1 MLGKED
7 SRHVYMID
15 SLCNLFIDI
24 MKFKSITTATG
35 LSLIL
40 LVSSCSS
47 PKNIAYMQNA
57 VFGQEEAVLNLNEIK
72 VQPQDRLSIVISC
85 KEPELA
91 RQFNLVQTENR
102 VGQSDQQQSQGRVS
116 VYTIDLEGNIE
127 FPVLGKI
134 HIAGLNRQQISEKI
148 ADTLKDGRWI
158 NDPVVSVE
166 FANLHFSVVGEV
178 KSPGTYAISNDKM
191 TLLEG
196 IAEAGDLT
204 EFGEREIIV
213 VREQD
218 GKRKKYLVDLKDN
231 SLFDSPAYYL
241 QQNDV
246 IYVQPNKAVARKAED
261 NPNNLKSISLWT
273 SIASLITTIAVL
285 VFK

>member
-1 MLGKED
+1 
-7 SRHVYMID
+7 
-15 SLCNLFIDI
+15 
-24 MKFKSITTATG
+24 MKLKSITVAAG
-35 LSLIL
+35 FSLIL
-40 LVSSCSS
+40 MASSCSS

-102 VGQSDQQQSQGRVS
+102 VGQSEQQSQGRVS
-116 VYTIDLEGNIE
+116 VYTIDSEGNIE

-148 ADTLKDGRWI
+148 ADTLKEGRWI

-196 IAEAGDLT
+196 IAKAGDLT

-213 VREQD
+213 VREQN
-218 GKRKKYLVDLKDN
+218 GKRHKYLVDLKDN

-273 SIASLITTIAVL
+273 SIASLLTTIAVL

>member
-1 MLGKED
+1 
-7 SRHVYMID
+7 
-15 SLCNLFIDI
+15 
-24 MKFKSITTATG
+24 
-35 LSLIL
+35 
-40 LVSSCSS
+40 
-47 PKNIAYMQNA
+47 MQNA

-116 VYTIDLEGNIE
+116 VYTIDSEGNIE

-148 ADTLKDGRWI
+148 ADTLKEGRWI

-196 IAEAGDLT
+196 IAKAGDLT
-204 EFGEREIIV
+204 EFGEREVIV
-213 VREQD
+213 VREHD

>member
-1 MLGKED
+1 
-7 SRHVYMID
+7 MID
-15 SLCNLFIDI
+15 LILKQFLVI
-24 MKFKSITTATG
+24 MKLKSITVAAG
-35 LSLIL
+35 FSLIL
-40 LVSSCSS
+40 LASSCSS

-57 VFGQEEAVLNLNEIK
+57 VFGQEEAVLNLNDIK

-91 RQFNLVQTENR
+91 RQFNLVHAEKL
-102 VGQSDQQQSQGRVS
+102 VGQDQQQSQGRVS
-116 VYTIDLEGNIE
+116 IYTIDSEGNIE

-148 ADTLKDGRWI
+148 ADTLKNGHWI
-158 NDPVVSVE
+158 NDPIVSVE

-178 KSPGTYAISNDKM
+178 NSPGTYAISNDRM

-196 IAEAGDLT
+196 IAQAGDLT

-213 VREQD
+213 VREQN
-218 GKRKKYLVDLKDN
+218 GKRTKFLVDLKDD

-273 SIASLITTIAVL
+273 SIASLLTTIAVL

>member
-1 MLGKED
+1 
-7 SRHVYMID
+7 
-15 SLCNLFIDI
+15 
-24 MKFKSITTATG
+24 MKLKSITVAAG
-35 LSLIL
+35 FSLIL
-40 LVSSCSS
+40 LASSCSS

-57 VFGQEEAVLNLNEIK
+57 VFGQEEAVLNLNDIK

-91 RQFNLVQTENR
+91 RQFNLVHAEKL
-102 VGQSDQQQSQGRVS
+102 VGQDQQQSQGRVS
-116 VYTIDLEGNIE
+116 IYTIDSEGNIE

-148 ADTLKDGRWI
+148 ADTLKNGHWI
-158 NDPVVSVE
+158 NDPIVSVE

-178 KSPGTYAISNDKM
+178 NSPGTYAISNDRM

-196 IAEAGDLT
+196 IAQAGDLT

-213 VREQD
+213 VREQN
-218 GKRKKYLVDLKDN
+218 GKRTKFLVDLKDD

-273 SIASLITTIAVL
+273 SIASLLTTIAVL